1 MVTILPLQDPKRT
14 DELLADLPDR
24 GDNVAVLMMGDAD
37 DELGY
42 VVVDIK
48 DSVLRMRK
56 LEVFGSNLEQ
66 PDLNAR
72 VCADSLMRAAASYG
86 ANNGAYRIET
96 AVLGLGVLL
105 RPAGFTEENGKFV
118 CDLSKIVKIC
128 KD

>member
-1 MVTILPLQDPKRT
+1 M
-14 DELLADLPDR
+14 
-24 GDNVAVLMMGDAD
+24 MMGDPA

-42 VVVDIK
+42 VAVDVK

-56 LEVFGSNLEQ
+56 MEVFGSNLEQ

-72 VCADSLMRAAASYG
+72 ICSDSLMRAAASYG
-86 ANNGAYRIET
+86 ANTGAYRIET
-96 AVLGLGVLL
+96 EVPGLGTLL
-105 RPAGFTEENGKFV
+105 KASGFLAEGRKFV

>member
-1 MVTILPLQDPKRT
+1 MITILPLQDSKRV
-14 DELLADLPDR
+14 EAVLEDLPDR
-24 GDNVAVLMMGDAD
+24 GDNAAVLVMGDPI

-42 VVVDIK
+42 VAVDMK

-56 LEVFGSNLEQ
+56 MEVFGSNLEQ

-72 VCADSLMRAAASYG
+72 VCSDSLMRAAASYG
-86 ANNGAYRIET
+86 ANKGAYRIET
-96 AVLGLGVLL
+96 EIPGLGTLL
-105 RPAGFTEENGKFV
+105 KGVGFLPEGKKFV

>member
-1 MVTILPLQDPKRT
+1 MITILPLQDPKRVQ
-14 DELLADLPDR
+14 ELLADLPDK
-24 GDNVAVLMMGDAD
+24 GDYAAVLMMGDPA

-42 VVVDIK
+42 VAVDVK

-56 LEVFGSNLEQ
+56 MEVFGSNLEQ

-72 VCADSLMRAAASYG
+72 ICSDSLMRAAASYG
-86 ANNGAYRIET
+86 ANKGAYRIET
-96 AVLGLGVLL
+96 EVPGLGTLL
-105 RPAGFTEENGKFV
+105 KASGFLAEGRKFV

>member
-1 MVTILPLQDPKRT
+1 MITILPLQDPKRVQ
-14 DELLADLPDR
+14 ELLADLPDK
-24 GDNVAVLMMGDAD
+24 GDHAAVLMMGDPAG
-37 DELGY
+37 ELGY
-42 VVVDIK
+42 VAVDVK

-56 LEVFGSNLEQ
+56 MEVFGSNLEQ

-72 VCADSLMRAAASYG
+72 ICSDSLMRAAASYG

-96 AVLGLGVLL
+96 EVPGLGTLL
-105 RPAGFTEENGKFV
+105 KASGFLAEGRKFV